1 MITVRVLVDRKTGEP
16 VKDVR
21 LLLAL
26 KYQLLDS
33 NIQYT
38 RLSGSSV
45 WFLYSGDVD
54 VC

>member
-1 MITVRVLVDRKTGEP
+1 MITVRVLDRRTGEP

-21 LLLAL
+21 LSLAL